1 MKHSSN
7 ICLLCESRN
16 LRKRLESSWMSVY
29 RRLRPVIEANKQE
42 EIGVATNV

>member
-1 MKHSSN
+1 MFSN
-7 ICLLCESRN
+7 NYKAIFEFRN